1 MRLREDCRITG
12 LRGRF
17 LLVIPGEHGD
27 RNLEVNESFSQTWAA
42 FAAKEFTR
50 EDISAYLEKE
60 YGMDS
65 ATASAEASDITGRW
79 EKYGLIKQ

>member
-17 LLVIPGEHGD
+17 LLVIPGENGE
-27 RNLEVNESFSQTWAA
+27 RNLEVNDSFSQTWAT

-65 ATASAEASDITGRW
+65 ATASAEASDITGLW
-79 EKYGLIKQ
+79 EKYGLTKQ

>member
-17 LLVIPGEHGD
+17 LLVIPGEHGE
-27 RNLEVNESFSQTWAA
+27 RTLEVNESFSQTWAA

-65 ATASAEASDITGRW
+65 ATASAEASDITGLW